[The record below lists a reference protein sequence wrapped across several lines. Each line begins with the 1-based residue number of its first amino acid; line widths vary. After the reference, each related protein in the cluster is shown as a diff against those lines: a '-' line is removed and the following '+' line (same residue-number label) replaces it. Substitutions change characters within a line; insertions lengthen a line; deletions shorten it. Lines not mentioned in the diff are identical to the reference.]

1 MLVIDGVQV
10 VINGVYERELRNDIL
25 EKCEFLLTLIKGT
38 IPMNRDIG
46 IDPGIVSQP
55 LYIAQQMYTMSAIET
70 IEKYETR
77 AIVEEV
83 QFETTAGAGNM
94 IPKVRLI
101 YNGE

>member
-1 MLVIDGVQV
+1 MLVIDGVQI

-55 LYIAQQMYTMSAIET
+55 LYIAQKMYTMSAIET

>member
-1 MLVIDGVQV
+1 MLVRDGVQI

>member
-1 MLVIDGVQV
+1 MLVIDGVQI

-25 EKCEFLLTLIKGT
+25 EKCEFLLSVFKGT
-38 IPMNRDIG
+38 VPM
-46 IDPGIVSQP
+46 

>member
-1 MLVIDGVQV
+1 MLVIDGVQI
-10 VINGVYERELRNDIL
+10 VINGVYERELRNDIS

>member
-1 MLVIDGVQV
+1 MIVIDGVQI
-10 VINGVYERELRNDIL
+10 VINGVYERQLRNDIL
-25 EKCEFLLTLIKGT
+25 EKCEFLLSVFKGT
-38 IPMNRDIG
+38 VPMNRDIG
-46 IDPGIVSQP
+46 IDPDIVSQP

-83 QFETTAGAGNM
+83 KFETTAGAGNM

>member
-1 MLVIDGVQV
+1 MLVIDGVQI
-10 VINGVYERELRNDIL
+10 VINGVSERELRNDIL

>member
-1 MLVIDGVQV
+1 MLVIDGVQI

-83 QFETTAGAGNM
+83 QFETTAGTGNM

>member
-1 MLVIDGVQV
+1 MLVIDGVQI

-101 YNGE
+101 YNVE

>member
-1 MLVIDGVQV
+1 MLVIDGVQI

-46 IDPGIVSQP
+46 IDPGTVSQP

>member
-1 MLVIDGVQV
+1 MLVIDGVQI

-25 EKCEFLLTLIKGT
+25 EKCEFLLSVFKGT
-38 IPMNRDIG
+38 VPMNRDIG
-46 IDPGIVSQP
+46 IDPNIVSQP

-83 QFETTAGAGNM
+83 QFETTAGARNM

>member
-1 MLVIDGVQV
+1 MLVIDGVQI

-25 EKCEFLLTLIKGT
+25 NKCEFLLSVFRGT
-38 IPMNRDIG
+38 VPMNRDIG
-46 IDPGIVSQP
+46 IDPDIVSQP
-55 LYIAQQMYTMSAIET
+55 LYTAQQMYTMSAIET

>member
-1 MLVIDGVQV
+1 MLVIDGVQI
-10 VINGVYERELRNDIL
+10 VINGVYERELRTAIL

>member
-1 MLVIDGVQV
+1 MRVIDGVQI

>member
-1 MLVIDGVQV
+1 MLVIDGVQI

-25 EKCEFLLTLIKGT
+25 NKCEFLLTLIKGT

>member
-1 MLVIDGVQV
+1 MLVIDGVQI

-46 IDPGIVSQP
+46 IDPSIVSQP

>member
-1 MLVIDGVQV
+1 MLVIDGVQI

-25 EKCEFLLTLIKGT
+25 EKCEFLLSVFKGT
-38 IPMNRDIG
+38 VPMNRDIG
-46 IDPGIVSQP
+46 IDPNIVSQP
-55 LYIAQQMYTMSAIET
+55 LYIAQQMYTLRAIET

>member
-1 MLVIDGVQV
+1 MLVIDGVQI

-55 LYIAQQMYTMSAIET
+55 LYIAQQMYTMSAIEI

-83 QFETTAGAGNM
+83 QFETAQRAGNM

>member
-1 MLVIDGVQV
+1 MLVIDGVQI
-10 VINGVYERELRNDIL
+10 VINGVYEWELRNDIL

>member
-1 MLVIDGVQV
+1 MIVIDGVQI
-10 VINGVYERELRNDIL
+10 VINGVYERKLRNDIL
-25 EKCEFLLTLIKGT
+25 EKCEFLLSVFKGT
-38 IPMNRDIG
+38 VPMNRDIG
-46 IDPGIVSQP
+46 IDPDIVSQP

-83 QFETTAGAGNM
+83 QFEMTAGAGNM

>member
-1 MLVIDGVQV
+1 MLVIDGVQI

-77 AIVEEV
+77 ALVEEV

>member
-1 MLVIDGVQV
+1 MLVIDGVQI

-46 IDPGIVSQP
+46 MDPGIVSQP

>member
-1 MLVIDGVQV
+1 MSV
-10 VINGVYERELRNDIL
+10 
-25 EKCEFLLTLIKGT
+25 FKGT
-38 IPMNRDIG
+38 VPMNRDIG
-46 IDPGIVSQP
+46 IDPGYCFTDR
-55 LYIAQQMYTMSAIET
+55 LYIAATSMYTMSAIET

-83 QFETTAGAGNM
+83 QFETTPGAGNM

>member
-1 MLVIDGVQV
+1 MEPRRACFRGNCGQGYGIPLGRGRLYACYRRGSDCQKW
-10 VINGVYERELRNDIL
+10 RE
-25 EKCEFLLTLIKGT
+25 GG
-38 IPMNRDIG
+38 IG
-46 IDPGIVSQP
+46 IDPNIVSQP

>member
-1 MLVIDGVQV
+1 MLVIDGVQI

-25 EKCEFLLTLIKGT
+25 NKCEFLLSVFKGT
-38 IPMNRDIG
+38 VPMNRDIG

>member
-1 MLVIDGVQV
+1 MLVIDGVQI

-83 QFETTAGAGNM
+83 QFDTTAGAGNM

>member
-1 MLVIDGVQV
+1 MLVIDGVQI

-46 IDPGIVSQP
+46 MDPGIVSQP

-83 QFETTAGAGNM
+83 QFESTPGTGNM

>member
-1 MLVIDGVQV
+1 MLVIDGVQI

-83 QFETTAGAGNM
+83 QFESTPGAENM

>member
-1 MLVIDGVQV
+1 MLVIDGVQI

>member
-1 MLVIDGVQV
+1 MIVIDGVQI